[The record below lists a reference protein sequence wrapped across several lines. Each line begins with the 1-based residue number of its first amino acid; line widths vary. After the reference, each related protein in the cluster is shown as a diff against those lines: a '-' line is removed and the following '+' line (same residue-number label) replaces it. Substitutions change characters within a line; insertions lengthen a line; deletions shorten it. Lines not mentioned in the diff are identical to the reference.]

1 MCDTTRITQH
11 GRLMTPIEITIGPVT
26 LRAELNESATAQ
38 ATRWGDEFYFGI
50 PVHLAE
56 ADDAR
61 AEVAVG
67 TLAYWPPGNAF
78 CIFFGPTPVSRG
90 QEPRAYSPVNVVG
103 HVVEDVAVLKKIQSG
118 APVRITTVDS

>member
-1 MCDTTRITQH
+1 
-11 GRLMTPIEITIGPVT
+11 MTPIEITIGPVT
-26 LRAELNESATAQ
+26 LRAELNESETAQAIVAALPLTAQ

-56 ADDAR
+56 ATDAR

-78 CIFFGPTPVSRG
+78 CLFFGPTPVSRG
-90 QEPRAYSPVNVVG
+90 KEPRAYSPVNVVG
-103 HVVEDVAVLKKIQSG
+103 HVVEDVAVLKTIQSG
-118 APVRITTVDS
+118 APVRITTTD